1 MSNENIAN
9 DELWKLY
16 GVSLMLV
23 LVDGMDHNRNAQN
36 AKHVGLY
43 MCSSRLDSTKAI
55 THLRI

>member
-1 MSNENIAN
+1 
-9 DELWKLY
+9 
-16 GVSLMLV
+16 MLV